1 MKINRQYLYRAL
13 FGLYILAVCIL
24 CFIKPDSIPSKG
36 FDWFGLPADKV
47 GHFLMFLPFP
57 VLSYLLFY
65 EGQRKITHEVLI
77 LTAILS
83 LGVGLAFG
91 TEQLQAMTQYRSSD
105 IMDVYSDMTGLAAG
119 CIAAIILIIIK
130 RHRK

>member
-1 MKINRQYLYRAL
+1 MKRKVTAISLFCIYIASVLYLCL
-13 FGLYILAVCIL
+13 M
-24 CFIKPDSIPSKG
+24 KPDDMPQFELSFFGIPM
-36 FDWFGLPADKV
+36 DKIA
-47 GHFLMFLPFP
+47 HFLMFLPFP

-105 IMDVYSDMTGLAAG
+105 IMDVYSDMTGLATG

>member
-57 VLSYLLFY
+57 
-65 EGQRKITHEVLI
+65 
-77 LTAILS
+77 ILS
-83 LGVGLAFG
+83 FTAFVKDYGTGTDAFYRLMVIVLAGAAIAIG
-91 TEQLQAMTQYRSSD
+91 TELIQKVLGYRSFD
-105 IMDVYSDMTGLAAG
+105 LHDFL
-119 CIAAIILIIIK
+119 
-130 RHRK
+130 